1 MTHLHM
7 YRVYER
13 KVRISTKYVTNY
25 GEEIRTFLSYTLY
38 ILTPSE
44 LILKYIIVRHSL
56 HDLKN

>member
-1 MTHLHM
+1 M